1 MKVIPMSL
9 HLIRAGLIAALISTA
24 TAQAA
29 PIAVDRVVA
38 VVNKQAITYNEL
50 KERVKTVT
58 RQMNSQKIPL
68 PKNDVLE
75 TQVLER
81 MVSEQVL
88 LQLAFDTGIRVDD
101 TQLDKTVERI
111 AQQNNMSLPSFRAAL
126 AKDGIEFKQ
135 FREEIRNEI
144 IISRLRDREV
154 DSRVVVTDAEI
165 DSQMKQQE
173 AQGDGGV
180 EFQLAHILLS
190 IPENASPEQINK
202 LRDKAD
208 KAAAEIQKGTNF
220 AQVAASYSD
229 APDALQGGSLGWR
242 PAGRLPGL
250 FLEQVEKMKNGQTSG
265 VLKSAKGFHI
275 VKLIDK
281 RSKNEQV
288 VIQQT
293 HARHILIRTNEA
305 VSEQEAKQIIDN
317 IAAKLKSGSSFEEIA
332 RQQSEDGSAPKGGD
346 LGWLSPGD
354 TVPEFEEAM
363 DKLAPGQLS
372 APVRTAFGWHLI
384 KVIERRNQDVSTDRM
399 RTSIRQAIRSR
410 KADENFVDWV
420 RQQRDRAYVE
430 MKLEDR

>member
-1 MKVIPMSL
+1 MKL
-9 HLIRAGLIAALISTA
+9 HLIRAGLLAALISAA

-58 RQMNSQKIPL
+58 RQMNVQKIPL
-68 PKNDVLE
+68 PKTEVLE
-75 TQVLER
+75 SQVLER

-101 TQLDKTVERI
+101 TQLDRTVERI

-126 AKDGIEFKQ
+126 KKDGIDFKQ
-135 FREEIRNEI
+135 FREEIRSEI

-154 DSRVVVTDAEI
+154 DNRVVVTDAEI
-165 DSQMKQQE
+165 DGQMKQQE
-173 AQGDGGV
+173 SQGEGGQ
-180 EFQLAHILLS
+180 EYQLSHILVS
-190 IPENASPEQINK
+190 IPENATPEQIAK
-202 LRDKAD
+202 LREKTE

-220 AQVAASYSD
+220 SQVAASYSD
-229 APDALQGGSLGWR
+229 APDALEGGSLGWR
-242 PAGRLPGL
+242 PVGRLPSL
-250 FLEQVEKMKNGQTSG
+250 FVEQIEKMKADQVSG

-275 VKLIDK
+275 IKLQDK
-281 RSKNEQV
+281 RIKSEQMV
-288 VIQQT
+288 VEQT

-305 VSEQEAKQIIDN
+305 VSEQEAKQSIDN
-317 IAAKLKSGSSFEEIA
+317 IAARIKGGGKFEEIA

-363 DKLAPGQLS
+363 NKLSPGQMS
-372 APVRTAFGWHLI
+372 EPIRTAFGWHLI
-384 KVIERRNQDVSTDRM
+384 KVIERRNQDVSTDRL
-399 RTSIRQAIRSR
+399 RSSIRQAIRAR
-410 KADENFVDWV
+410 KSDESFVDWV

-430 MKLEDR
+430 LKLEDR

>member
-1 MKVIPMSL
+1 MSL